1 VNAPEIDLS
10 LAGGRASFAPGEILE
25 ADALWALSVAPKTI
39 EARLFWRTRGKGT
52 EDIGLVQRESVPSPI
67 SAGEHRFR
75 FTLPAGPYSFS
86 GKLISLLWA
95 IELVAEPGGKVARC
109 EFVLSPSGREIVL
122 FPPTTFPSAPDGARS

>member
-25 ADALWALSVAPKTI
+25 ADALWALSVAPKTV
-39 EARLFWRTRGKGT
+39 EARLFWHTRGKGT
-52 EDIGLVQRESVPSPI
+52 EDIGLVQRESVATPI

-86 GKLISLLWA
+86 GKLISVLWA
-95 IELVAEPGGKVARC
+95 IELVAEPGGQVARC
-109 EFVLSPSGREIVL
+109 EFVLSPSGKEIVL
-122 FPPTTFPSAPDGARS
+122 SPAAPTPAPRGAGP